1 MRIISNTTRSLFLAS
16 CVAVVLDIAR
26 VGLSQKIN
34 FVFLIWNLV
43 LAWVSYTLSTF
54 VGSDTSRRKFI
65 AIFIP
70 WLLFFPNAA
79 YLITDILHVDFRPP
93 IPLWY
98 DSVIF
103 FIFAWLGVMLASLGL
118 LRMHRFIENMYNKVW
133 GMVFV
138 TATASVT
145 AFGIYL
151 GRFERW
157 NSWDVLHS
165 PFEIFKNVINIFK
178 SVPLSTEPLYFTFVF
193 TVVILTTYYV
203 VREVV
208 KDVEVG
214 EK

>member
-1 MRIISNTTRSLFLAS
+1 
-16 CVAVVLDIAR
+16 
-26 VGLSQKIN
+26 
-34 FVFLIWNLV
+34 
-43 LAWVSYTLSTF
+43 
-54 VGSDTSRRKFI
+54 
-65 AIFIP
+65 
-70 WLLFFPNAA
+70 
-79 YLITDILHVDFRPP
+79 VDFRPP